1 MLVRLNK
8 VKIGDKFMF
17 SSDVEKK
24 LRIHGTFRASVP
36 YTNDKILIRKESS
49 KKGYLLEYFKTGTLL
64 KDVKTGQV
72 WKFPNEVL
80 GIVNQILLL
89 NNERLVG

>member
-1 MLVRLNK
+1 MVRLNK

-17 SSDVEKK
+17 PSDVEKR
-24 LRIHGTFRASVP
+24 LGIHGTGTFRASVP
-36 YTNDKILIRKESS
+36 YTDDKILIREESS
-49 KKGYLLEYFKTGTLL
+49 GKGYFIEYLKTGTAL

-80 GIVNQILLL
+80 VIVD
-89 NNERLVG
+89 

>member
-24 LRIHGTFRASVP
+24 LRIHATFRTSTS
-36 YTNDKILIRKESS
+36 YTEDKILIREESS
-49 KKGYLLEYFKTGTLL
+49 GKGYLLEYFKTGTLL
-64 KDVKTGQV
+64 KDVKTGEV

-80 GIVNQILLL
+80 ELNIVV
-89 NNERLVG
+89 E